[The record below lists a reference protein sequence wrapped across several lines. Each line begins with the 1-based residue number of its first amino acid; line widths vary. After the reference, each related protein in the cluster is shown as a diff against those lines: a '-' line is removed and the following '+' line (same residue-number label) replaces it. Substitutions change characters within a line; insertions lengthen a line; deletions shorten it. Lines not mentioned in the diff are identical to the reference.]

1 MLNAINIKDVKLSIA
16 ELVKVLRK
24 QEKLTQEQLAGKLG
38 LSRIT
43 IKNLEGGNNAT
54 LDTLFKVLQYF
65 DALGELRDYIDGQV
79 LNKNQ
84 KSLY

>member
-1 MLNAINIKDVKLSIA
+1 MLNVINIKDVKLSIA
-16 ELVKVLRK
+16 ELVKILRK
-24 QEKLTQEQLAGKLG
+24 QEKLTQEQLADKLG

-43 IKNLEGGNNAT
+43 IKNLERGNNAT

-65 DALGELRDYIDGQV
+65 GALEDFRDYIDSQV
-79 LNKNQ
+79 QNKNH